1 MTHAADFDP
10 YIPYRTSLLTPDRVR
25 ELSRLR
31 PYVAVRDSLVRWG
44 MIVIAWTVAAIFPV
58 WWVLLIAAVVVG
70 TSFYAL
76 FIIGHDGLHR
86 RIFPTQQQNDRFTD
100 LVILGPIGAITRLNN
115 RNHLLHHRHLG
126 TEADPDRLKH
136 ACVNKA
142 DRLALAGFLTGLTS
156 AWRAAYHVFVAN
168 RAQAGSGAAPAE
180 SGAEGYRARDVAI
193 LLGWQ
198 LALITGL
205 SLAFGWWGYP
215 LMWLAPVY
223 LFTFLA
229 DNFRSFVEHSHP
241 EADDKADAH
250 RLITFESNPVERLL
264 LAPMHMNLH
273 VAHHLWVGIP
283 YYNLPAADTE
293 MSAHPLAARLE
304 RRGSYLAYLL
314 RYWLALPL
322 EECRRPVTRA

>member
-1 MTHAADFDP
+1 MAHDEDFDP
-10 YIPYRTSLLTPDRVR
+10 YLPYRTTLLSPERVR

-31 PYVAVRDSLVRWG
+31 PAIAVRDAALHWV
-44 MIVIAWTVAAIFPV
+44 VILAAWTVAAAYPA
-58 WWVLLIAAVVVG
+58 WWTLLLAAIVVG
-70 TSFYAL
+70 TRYYAL

-86 RIFPTQQQNDRFTD
+86 RIFPAQRANDLFND
-100 LVILGPIGAITRLNN
+100 AVILGPIGAITRINN

-126 TEADPDRLKH
+126 TEQDPDRLKH

-142 DRLALAGFLTGLTS
+142 DRLALVGFLTGITS
-156 AWRAAYHVFVAN
+156 AWRAVYHVFVAN
-168 RAQAGSGAAPAE
+168 RAAARTGAADAAAA
-180 SGAEGYRARDVAI
+180 GRYTARDLAI

-198 LALITGL
+198 AALVIGL
-205 SLAFGWWGYP
+205 TLAFGWWGYP
-215 LMWLAPVY
+215 AMWLAPVY

-241 EADDKADAH
+241 EADEQADHH
-250 RLITFESNPVERLL
+250 RLITFESNPLERMF

-283 YYNLPAADTE
+283 YYNLPAADAE
-293 MSAHPLAARLE
+293 MSAHPLAAQLE
-304 RRGSYLAYLL
+304 RRGSYLGYLV

-322 EECRRPVTRA
+322 EECRRPAVRA